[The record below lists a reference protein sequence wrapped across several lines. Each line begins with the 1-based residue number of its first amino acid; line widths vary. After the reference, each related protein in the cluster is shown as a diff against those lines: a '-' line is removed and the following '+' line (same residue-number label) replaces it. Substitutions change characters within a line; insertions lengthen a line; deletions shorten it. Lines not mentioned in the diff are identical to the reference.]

1 MSSPLNLFGEEDDT
15 EDISKIKINAEFAN
29 RFKHN
34 EERKDLHRLE
44 ELERRG
50 IVDSETE
57 SSESEPEVFDDD
69 DDIKQLMDGL
79 VKVKNQDPII
89 KQKDA
94 KLFDSED
101 EGSEEEEGDRKEK
114 KSKPKY
120 LKDVIAETLL
130 EDGGEDEDDDS
141 RVRPGGKSYN
151 QEQEERRKKFL
162 DVAEREFDDDDDED
176 LLKVKKRGEEEED
189 GENEEIKKKCDD
201 YFGNDEGLDEN
212 EKFLK
217 NFIVK
222 KMWVDKEKGKRPQI
236 DDLEVLSEDDEEVW
250 DQLDFERKFN
260 FRYEEG
266 TGDRILG
273 HSRVIEGAVRKK
285 VNRREE
291 QRKRREDRM
300 AEANKRNREELK
312 HLKNLKKKEIMEKLD
327 KIRAIGGLTEGEACA
342 LDLHDLEDDFD
353 PEEHD
358 KKMKKTFNDDYYNA
372 EDADFGSEDDDED
385 GDIEKPDFDK
395 EDELLGL
402 PKDWDVCG
410 TGDGF
415 AAVRERVL
423 KSKAGTEDVEDEE
436 HDDDDEDDEGE
447 EHGDDDDDDE
457 GEEHGDDHGDNE
469 SDQEEEEKPAEGK
482 RKRKRK
488 LSLREKVALFKE
500 FDEYH
505 KLDYEGTIG
514 DLKTRF
520 KYAPVQPL
528 RFGLSAK
535 EIINMD
541 DKELNQYV
549 PLKKIAPYT
558 EVEWKVP
565 KKLRNQLKIKNK
577 LMEQEALSKHGKRPK
592 NHGFKESRTVEP
604 VAEEEKKVQ
613 VEKVIGDVGELS
625 RKRKRKERQKEV
637 KPSKQRMAVYG
648 VGDPKPK
655 KKKN

>member
-1 MSSPLNLFGEEDDT
+1 MGLDLFEKDDDT
-15 EDISKIKINAEFAN
+15 SAISEIRIDEGFAK

-44 ELERRG
+44 ELKNRG
-50 IVDSETE
+50 IVDSESE
-57 SSESEPEVFDDD
+57 SSESEAEEFDDD
-69 DDIKQLMDGL
+69 DDLKKYMEVL
-79 VKVKNQDPII
+79 VKVKNKDPII
-89 KQKDA
+89 KQQDA
-94 KLFDSED
+94 KLFETEDEESED
-101 EGSEEEEGDRKEK
+101 ASDKKEK

-120 LKDVIAETLL
+120 LKDVIAEKLL
-130 EDGGEDEDDDS
+130 EQGGEDEDEDS
-141 RVRPGGKSYN
+141 RVWPGGKSYN

-176 LLKVKKRGEEEED
+176 LLKEKKRGREEGD

-222 KMWVDKEKGKRPQI
+222 KMWVDKDKGKRPVI
-236 DDLEVLSEDDEEVW
+236 ADLEVLSEDEEEVW
-250 DQLDFERKFN
+250 DQQIYEAQFN

-273 HSRVIEGAVRKK
+273 HSRDIDGAVRKK

-291 QRKRREDRM
+291 QRKRRDERIK
-300 AEANKRNREELK
+300 EADKRKREELK
-312 HLKNLKKKEIMEKLD
+312 HMKNLKKKEIMEKLD

-342 LDLHDLEDDFD
+342 LYADDSEDEFD
-353 PEEHD
+353 PEKYD

-372 EDADFGSEDDDED
+372 EDADFVNEEDDED

-410 TGDGF
+410 TGKGF
-415 AAVRERVL
+415 AAARKRVL
-423 KSKAGTEDVEDEE
+423 KSKAGREDVEDEE
-436 HDDDDEDDEGE
+436 HDDDEDDEGEGE
-447 EHGDDDDDDE
+447 EHGDDDVDDKNS
-457 GEEHGDDHGDNE
+457 NE
-469 SDQEEEEKPAEGK
+469 SDQGEEEKPEEGK
-482 RKRKRK
+482 RKRKHK
-488 LSLREKVALFKE
+488 LSLREKVALDKDL
-500 FDEYH
+500 DEYY
-505 KLDYEGTIG
+505 KLDYEDTIG

-520 KYAPVQPL
+520 KYAPVPPQ
-528 RFGLSAK
+528 RFGLNAK

-541 DKELNQYV
+541 DKDLNQYV

-577 LMEQEALSKHGKRPK
+577 LIEQEALSKYGKGPK
-592 NHGFKESRTVEP
+592 NHAFKGSRTAEP
-604 VAEEEKKVQ
+604 VAKEEERVQ
-613 VEKVIGDVGELS
+613 VEKVNGDVGEPS
-625 RKRKRKERQKEV
+625 KKKNRKERAKEV
-637 KPSKQRMAVYG
+637 KPSKQRLSTYG
-648 VGDPKPK
+648 IGDAKPK

>member
-1 MSSPLNLFGEEDDT
+1 MAALKLFESDDDT
-15 EDISKIKINAEFAN
+15 DEISNLEIDEK
-29 RFKHN
+29 FKARHEYN
-34 EERKDLHRLE
+34 EKRKDLHRLE
-44 ELERRG
+44 ELEKN
-50 IVDSETE
+50 EMFE
-57 SSESEPEVFDDD
+57 ESEEFDDD
-69 DDIKQLMDGL
+69 DDIKKLMDLL

-94 KLFDSED
+94 KLFESED
-101 EGSEEEEGDRKEK
+101 EESEEESDKKET

-120 LKDVIAETLL
+120 LKDVIAEKLL
-130 EDGGEDEDDDS
+130 EDGGEDEDEDDDDS
-141 RVRPGGKSYN
+141 RVRPRGKSYN

-162 DVAEREFDDDDDED
+162 DVVEREFDDDDDDEEED
-176 LLKVKKRGEEEED
+176 LLKEKKRWEEEED
-189 GENEEIKKKCDD
+189 AEDEEITKKCDD
-201 YFGNDEGLDEN
+201 YFGNNEGLDEN

-222 KMWVDKEKGKRPQI
+222 KMWVDKDKGKRPQI
-236 DDLEVLSEDDEEVW
+236 DDLEVLSEDDEVW
-250 DQLDFERKFN
+250 DQLDWKFN

-273 HSRVIEGAVRKK
+273 HSRVIDGAVRKK

-300 AEANKRNREELK
+300 DEANKRNREELK

-327 KIRAIGGLTEGEACA
+327 KTAIG
-342 LDLHDLEDDFD
+342 EDDFD
-353 PEEHD
+353 PEKYD
-358 KKMKKTFNDDYYNA
+358 KKMNKTFNNDYYNA
-372 EDADFGSEDDDED
+372 EDADFGDEEDDED
-385 GDIEKPDFDK
+385 

-402 PKDWDVCG
+402 PKDWDVCEI
-410 TGDGF
+410 GDGF

-423 KSKAGTEDVEDEE
+423 KSKAGIEDV
-436 HDDDDEDDEGE
+436 EGE
-447 EHGDDDDDDE
+447 EHGDDDDDDA
-457 GEEHGDDHGDNE
+457 GDNDGNE
-469 SDQEEEEKPAEGK
+469 SDLEKEEKPEEGK

-505 KLDYEGTIG
+505 KLDYEGRIG

-520 KYAPVQPL
+520 KYAQVPPL
-528 RFGLSAK
+528 RFRLSAK

-541 DKELNQYV
+541 DKELIQYV

-565 KKLRNQLKIKNK
+565 KKLRNQLKMKNK
-577 LMEQEALSKHGKRPK
+577 LIEQEALSKHGKRPK

-604 VAEEEKKVQ
+604 VAEEEKIVQ
-613 VEKVIGDVGELS
+613 VEKVNGDVGELS

-637 KPSKQRMAVYG
+637 KPSKQRLAVYG
-648 VGDPKPK
+648 VGDLKPK